1 MRPIVT
7 LHAAA
12 GMVAAWVCLAGSMPA
27 AWAAELAPTPSQSRG
42 PFYPRTFPQERDNDL
57 ATVDGRAARG
67 ELLVI
72 TGRVTTRDGTPVPDA
87 RVEIWQ
93 TNAQGR
99 YHHEDD
105 HTPVPL
111 DPGFQGWG
119 ETRTD
124 QTGAYRFRTIR
135 PQPYS
140 GRTAHVHFAVTA
152 PGQRRPLITQMYFEG
167 VAENER
173 DGLLRRLDP
182 EARARLIVQPTPA
195 AGAEGL
201 QARFDIVLP

>member
-1 MRPIVT
+1 MRPTVT

-12 GMVAAWVCLAGSMPA
+12 CLAAAWICPDASISA
-27 AWAAELAPTPSQSRG
+27 ARAAEMAPTPSQSRG
-42 PFYPRTFPQERDNDL
+42 PFYPKTFPQERDNDL

-67 ELLVI
+67 ELLII
-72 TGRVTTRDGTPVPDA
+72 TGRVTTRDGTPVPNA

-93 TNAQGR
+93 TNSAGR

-105 HTPVPL
+105 DAPAPL

-124 QTGAYRFRTIR
+124 PAGAYRFRTVR

-152 PGQRRPLITQMYFEG
+152 PGQRPLITQMYFEG
-167 VAENER
+167 VPENER

-182 EARARLIVQPTPA
+182 QARARLIVQPAPA